1 MGGVRY
7 ILLLV
12 GISSPLITLAFTRNL
27 GLYENIIMK
36 GSMKLANLT
45 NAQRNN
51 LLNLANQLS
60 QNMTNDTSGLSENL
74 SINLPGFSADA
85 GLNLGFGSREEETDV
100 PGSPT
105 TMRDVLLNLVNEQVE
120 VTTPFGS
127 VTGTLI
133 AVRNDYIVLVEAT
146 GAQTLVRMENIELV
160 NEL

>member
-1 MGGVRY
+1 M
-7 ILLLV
+7 
-12 GISSPLITLAFTRNL
+12 
-27 GLYENIIMK
+27 
-36 GSMKLANLT
+36 ANLT

-51 LLNLANQLS
+51 LLNLVNQLS
-60 QNMTNDTSGLSENL
+60 QNMTNDTSGLSKNF
-74 SINLPGFSADA
+74 SIDLPGFSADG
-85 GLNLGFGSREEETDV
+85 GLNLDFGSREEETDVPDVPDV

-120 VTTPFGS
+120 VTTPFGG

-133 AVRNDYIVLVEAT
+133 AVRNDYIALVEAT